1 MINWGWEGD
10 KSVNNCTW
18 FTYVNNVAQGTFGNI
33 CVGRRIYAWGSKV
46 VDYTADKSHDIIE
59 PQLWANY
66 SMVYKI
72 RTREGSWGSDI

>member
-33 CVGRRIYAWGSKV
+33 CVGRRIYA
-46 VDYTADKSHDIIE
+46 
-59 PQLWANY
+59 
-66 SMVYKI
+66 
-72 RTREGSWGSDI
+72 